1 MRAGPWLSAAGCAA
15 LASLAIALPGCGSSS
30 PAAEKTSVN
39 SSGRVVPTHAGES
52 RPSTDPI
59 VSRSCPTELTRF
71 ADSLQRLRH
80 RLVAGLT
87 YDQYVAAV
95 KALRS
100 EYAAIR
106 VDAVPPACLLATG
119 TPSERAFDVY
129 IEAANRWGECLSEPG
144 CDAADVEAPL
154 QAEWH
159 LASRQLGGARD
170 GDPAKP

>member
-1 MRAGPWLSAAGCAA
+1 LSAAGCAA
-15 LASLAIALPGCGSSS
+15 LASLTLVLPGCGGSS
-30 PAAEKTSVN
+30 PAAEKTRAN
-39 SSGRVVPTHAGES
+39 SSGRVVPSRAGGS
-52 RPSTDPI
+52 RPTAGPI
-59 VSRSCPTELTRF
+59 ASGGCPTELARF
-71 ADSLQRLRH
+71 TDSLRQLR
-80 RLVAGLT
+80 RDLVAGLT
-87 YDQYVAAV
+87 YDEYVAAV
-95 KALRS
+95 KALRG

-159 LASRQLGGARD
+159 LASRQLKAMEGQASR
-170 GDPAKP
+170 